1 MDSSGQNIGWRLWA
15 RWLLATLIGYVV
27 GAGFAIVLT
36 GTIGGIASLLGLFH
50 PRETDL
56 IVGLCVGAAIGLAQV
71 IAVRWVLALNLGWV
85 WGGLVGFGLP
95 FTLDVLLDE
104 GWLGAIEVPLA
115 WLITV
120 GIIAG
125 ALAGIIQTAAL
136 RRHTPRA
143 GWWTWMSAASFG
155 IASLCFFSLDDAGLG
170 LIAGMLVVGVLSGAF
185 LVWLVK
191 D

>member
-71 IAVRWVLALNLGWV
+71 IALRQILALNYGWV